1 MTWFTDNPLERL
13 MRQKP
18 LPEVKSCKAI
28 MPHEAGQPPEKLFP
42 CERSACVHGT
52 KPVLL
57 KQIPYEKMFV

>member
-28 MPHEAGQPPEKLFP
+28 MPHEAGQPPEKLVP
-42 CERSACVHGT
+42 CEQSACEHGA
-52 KPVLL
+52 KPSLL

>member
-28 MPHEAGQPPEKLFP
+28 MPHEAGQPPEQLVPWKQ
-42 CERSACVHGT
+42 SACEHGT
-52 KPVLL
+52 KPGLL
-57 KQIPYEKMFV
+57 KRIPYEKVFI